1 MPETVRKERANTEES
16 MLKKRVMKEKRKLAS
31 KIILQELTLMEDE
44 LKEMKTVD
52 NTLSKV
58 KHELKNLTTQ
68 MFSERVSMAISNK
81 RLS

>member
-1 MPETVRKERANTEES
+1 V
-16 MLKKRVMKEKRKLAS
+16 KKRILKEKRKLAS
-31 KIILQELTLMEDE
+31 KIILQELSLMEDE